1 MPCPHSPPPPRPSHS
16 LILFFDLCLQ
26 GPPGPGRPPYS
37 YGGAP
42 YPGYQ
47 QRFAGDP
54 RYPPV
59 GGSGDHSSPYPG
71 DIRPNFPPQ
80 VSKLVQRIFTNPSFL
95 KGLFLESTWMLRVWG
110 TSTVVMSIADVD
122 LILFIV
128 ASKRCACPFLRDV
141 VVVNLSVLFRNWY
154 IVDGRNKVTRLRV

>member
-1 MPCPHSPPPPRPSHS
+1 MLSVVWCKRTVCPAPSPPTRHPN
-16 LILFFDLCLQ
+16 IYLFFDLCLQ

-80 VSKLVQRIFTNPSFL
+80 VSKLVQIIFTKPVIF
-95 KGLFLESTWMLRVWG
+95 KGTFS
-110 TSTVVMSIADVD
+110 
-122 LILFIV
+122 
-128 ASKRCACPFLRDV
+128 
-141 VVVNLSVLFRNWY
+141 
-154 IVDGRNKVTRLRV
+154 